1 MPDLENLLCIL
12 QLSRL
17 EITECALCF
26 RPKRNK
32 DDPIDQLK
40 HFFWRGGRK
49 AFLKNNIIIMF
60 SFSLVLEII
69 LELDISG
76 GYSPIKVTG
85 ALVGKF
91 REHA

>member
-1 MPDLENLLCIL
+1 MCIMY
-12 QLSRL
+12 
-17 EITECALCF
+17 F

-40 HFFWRGGRK
+40 HFFWSGGK

-60 SFSLVLEII
+60 IFSLILEII

>member
-1 MPDLENLLCIL
+1 MCIMY
-12 QLSRL
+12 
-17 EITECALCF
+17 F

-40 HFFWRGGRK
+40 QFFWRGGGGGRK

-85 ALVGKF
+85 AMVGKF